1 MFVSTSFL
9 PERIVCTVEK
19 SVVPAFPRFYVSTFS
34 AMSAN
39 GVGGGGAAFGV
50 DVSATPSM
58 YNMPLTTAVNVAIL
72 PIMAHKSSRY
82 HTPPPALMPEDEQRM
97 EVEQAG
103 LLRQQLSHFGKLIKQ
118 LCSDIAVSETEHTGK
133 VSALHE
139 RIAELEEQAKKA
151 QGPQQL
157 EQDSRVV
164 ALEASIATLEEQAK
178 VKESKLASEHASEI
192 VVFEKRIADVQKEAD
207 ASKDKMQN
215 EKAKH
220 RSYRNQ
226 FKDADALC
234 KKLQAENAVLLA
246 AADV

>member
-9 PERIVCTVEK
+9 PERIVCTVEN

-39 GVGGGGAAFGV
+39 GVGGGGAAFGI
-50 DVSATPSM
+50 DVSATPPM
-58 YNMPLTTAVNVAIL
+58 YNMPLTTAVNVANL
-72 PIMAHKSSRY
+72 PIMAHKSARY
-82 HTPPPALMPEDEQRM
+82 HMPPPALMPEDELRM

-103 LLRQQLSHFGKLIKQ
+103 LLRQQLSHFGELIKQ
-118 LCSDIAVSETEHTGK
+118 LRSDIAKSETQHTG
-133 VSALHE
+133 
-139 RIAELEEQAKKA
+139 ELEEQAKKA